1 MLRYYEMDLVLLND
15 DRVGAIFSRIIDKI
29 SNSRRLTKLVFQ
41 GLVSKT
47 GKKPETGLD

>member
-1 MLRYYEMDLVLLND
+1 MTKYTISDLVS
-15 DRVGAIFSRIIDKI
+15 VIFIY
-29 SNSRRLTKLVFQ
+29 LFFLVFQ